1 MPMATLQV
9 KHLPAEL
16 HDELKRRA
24 ARSGITMSE
33 LVTRMLRRELSL
45 PTMADWLAELGTT
58 PVRDT
63 DIDISALMDDVR
75 SDDARA

>member
-1 MPMATLQV
+1 MPVATLQV
-9 KHLPAEL
+9 KHLPDEL
-16 HDELKRRA
+16 HEELKRRA

-33 LVTRMLRRELSL
+33 LVTWMLRRELSL
-45 PTMADWLAELGTT
+45 PTMADWLAELGRT

-75 SDDARA
+75 SDDARP